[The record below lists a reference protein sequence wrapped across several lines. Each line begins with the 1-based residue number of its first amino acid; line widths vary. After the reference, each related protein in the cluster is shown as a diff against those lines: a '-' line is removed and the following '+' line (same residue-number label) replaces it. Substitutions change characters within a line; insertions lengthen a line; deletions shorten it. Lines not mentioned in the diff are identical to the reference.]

1 MWLLYFQGPSE
12 CQSTR
17 ALPPSPTMIAKHLV
31 CMECRPRGSSRC
43 VSPGEV
49 IEYPDGECRP
59 ILTNEEFI
67 SDNSSILPI
76 DLDEYKFIAASYTDY
91 ETQILNNSK
100 AQWGK
105 AGQGLN
111 SAQIEKLMAINMQNG
126 RKSNK

>member
-12 CQSTR
+12 SQSTR
-17 ALPPSPTMIAKHLV
+17 ALPLSPTMIAKHLV

-43 VSPGEV
+43 VSPSEV
-49 IEYPDGECRP
+49 IKYPDGECRP

-67 SDNSSILPI
+67 SENSSLLPI
-76 DLDEYKFIAASYTDY
+76 DLGEYKFIAASYTDY
-91 ETQILNNSK
+91 ETQILNNGK

-105 AGQGLN
+105 AGQGFN
-111 SAQIEKLMAINMQNG
+111 SAQIENLMAINNQNG